1 MKDVVYGKG
10 CKDGALADRL
20 ESAGLVTYDETLKAV
35 PACRLYAEYF
45 KKELWG

>member
-20 ESAGLVTYDETLKAV
+20 ESAGLVAYDEALKAV
-35 PACRLYAEYF
+35 PACRLYAGFF
-45 KKELWG
+45 KNAL